1 MSRGNEPCALSVYN
15 FFGMDFIRNI
25 FALNREIIYF
35 VYGLVFFVL
44 GLAINLQI
52 RHTSRLEL
60 AQHLKWLAAF
70 GFAHGF
76 HEWGDLFIPIQAE
89 YLPPSALSLL
99 QHVHLTLLALSFAF
113 LFEFGLSLLR
123 SFGNWH
129 WLRLIVVGVILI
141 WSFATWF
148 PLHLWTG
155 NSEAWHNTANVL
167 ARYFIGLPGAVFAAY
182 ALRKYSIQ
190 RIAPMNVPRI
200 FNALR
205 LTGVTLFLYGLAGGL
220 IGPAVD
226 FFPGNRLNDLMFT
239 AWFILPPQLVRAAI
253 GLMLAVTT
261 IRALEIFDVETQR
274 QIETMQKRQLLS
286 SERERIARELHDG
299 TIQKIYTAG
308 LLIRSVRNRARA
320 GSRQESRLATSLAVL
335 DDAIGDLRRNLS
347 ELNAAVE
354 AQEPL
359 DAALQNLAAD
369 PRFGSLIHISL
380 DVDLPEAAE
389 LPSERV
395 THVLAIVREAL
406 ANTVRHT
413 RARHVSIFARRV
425 EERLHLAITDDGGGI
440 PPHVEEG
447 HGLRNMRDRASLL
460 GGDLKIQNTGAGT
473 RLILDVPWRVSS

>member
-1 MSRGNEPCALSVYN
+1 
-15 FFGMDFIRNI
+15 MDFIRNI
-25 FALNREIIYF
+25 LALNREIIYF

-44 GLAINLQI
+44 GFAINQQI

-89 YLPPSALSLL
+89 YLPPSVLSFL
-99 QHVHLTLLALSFAF
+99 QNVHLTLLALSFVF

-129 WLRLIVVGVILI
+129 WLRLIVIGFLLI
-141 WSFATWF
+141 WSFITWF

-155 NSEAWHNTANVL
+155 SPEAWHNTANVL

-182 ALRKYSIQ
+182 ALRKYSIK

-205 LTGVTLFLYGLAGGL
+205 LTGLTLFLYGLAGGL
-220 IGPAVD
+220 IGPPVD
-226 FFPGNRLNDLMFT
+226 FFPGNRLNDLTFT
-239 AWFILPPQLVRAAI
+239 AWFIVPPQLIRAII
-253 GLMLAVTT
+253 GLVLAVMT

-274 QIETMQKRQLLS
+274 QIETMQRRQLLS

-320 GSRQESRLATSLAVL
+320 GSRQESRLATSLTVL

-347 ELNAAVE
+347 ELNAAVD

-359 DAALQNLAAD
+359 DTALQNLAVD

-380 DVDLPEAAE
+380 DMDLPQVAD
-389 LPSERV
+389 LSPERV
-395 THVLAIVREAL
+395 AHILAIVREAL
-406 ANTVRHT
+406 ANTIRHT
-413 RARHVSIFARRV
+413 HARHARIYTRRI

-440 PPHVEEG
+440 PLHTKEG

-460 GGDLKIQNTGAGT
+460 DGDLTIQNIGAGT
-473 RLILDVPWRVSS
+473 RLILDVPWRVSP